1 MEERGGALPDLLGE
15 HRYQLDP
22 KGRIS
27 LPNRFREVLVD
38 GVYLTLGQDGCL
50 FGFTRDEWARRRA
63 EMDARPISDA
73 DARAYGRV
81 FTAFAE
87 PVEVDGQGRLVIPAR
102 LRQKARLETEVV
114 VNGAGHRLEIWNPE
128 AWDRYLAAFEPQYV
142 AGTLSPERGA

>member
-1 MEERGGALPDLLGE
+1 MPDLLGE

-27 LPNRFREVLVD
+27 LPNRFREILAD
-38 GVYLTLGQDGCL
+38 GVHLTLGQDGCL
-50 FGFTRDEWARRRA
+50 FGFTRHEWDRRLG
-63 EMDARPISDA
+63 EIEARPISDP

-87 PVEVDGQGRLVIPAR
+87 TVELDGQGRLVIPAR
-102 LRQKARLETEVV
+102 LRQKARLEKEVV

-128 AWDRYLAAFEPQYV
+128 AWDRYLAEFEPQYV
-142 AGTLSPERGA
+142 SGSLVPERA